1 MIQIH
6 HLHHSR
12 SQRILWLLDE
22 LGLDYEVVRYQR
34 DPDTMLAP
42 QSLFKVHPLGKS
54 PVLTDGDITVAESG
68 AIIEYILEVYG
79 KGRLVPPLG
88 TQQKRD
94 YVYWLHFAEGSG
106 MFPLLLSLIFQR
118 IKSANMPFFAKP
130 IAKAIADNVT
140 KSFVQPNLER
150 QLQFIEATLS
160 NQPWFAGETFTAAD
174 IQMGFVLESAAGD
187 NAKFSQSYPSISK
200 FIEKIKARDAYQRA
214 LVKTGDE
221 SAKSPFKQ

>member
-12 SQRILWLLDE
+12 SQRILWLLEE
-22 LGLDYEVVRYQR
+22 LGLEYEVVRYQR
-34 DPDTMLAP
+34 DPETMLAP
-42 QSLFKVHPLGKS
+42 DSLFKVHPLGKS
-54 PVLTDGDITVAESG
+54 PVLTDGDVTVAESG
-68 AIIEYILEVYG
+68 AIIEYIVEAHG
-79 KGRLVPPLG
+79 NGRLVPPVG

-118 IKSANMPFFAKP
+118 IKAAKMPFFAKP
-130 IAKAIADNVT
+130 IAKAIADNVI
-140 KSFVQPNLER
+140 KSFVRPNLDR
-150 QLQFIEATLS
+150 QLQFIELTLAK
-160 NQPWFAGETFTAAD
+160 QAWFAGDCFTAAD

-187 NAKFSQSYPSISK
+187 SSPFAQTYPSITK

-214 LVKTGDE
+214 SVKTGDDKE
-221 SAKSPFKQ
+221 KNPFK